1 MNYLIDRWLKHID
14 EGKLN
19 SFFFI
24 DLSKAFDTVVSL
36 HKLVTFEIFK
46 NTYDELESYLSD
58 KNSVLVGKGNY
69 LNPKKVSIV
78 VP

>member
-1 MNYLIDRWLKHID
+1 MKVNLLV
-14 EGKLN
+14 
-19 SFFFI
+19 FFFI